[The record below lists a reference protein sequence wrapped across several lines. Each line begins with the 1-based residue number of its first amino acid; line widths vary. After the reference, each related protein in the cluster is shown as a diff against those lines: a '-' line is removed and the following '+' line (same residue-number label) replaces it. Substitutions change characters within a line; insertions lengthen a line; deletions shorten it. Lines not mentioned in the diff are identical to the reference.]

1 MLSVHRFSI
10 PTPYPVGPVNAYL
23 IKGDP
28 LTMVDCGPD
37 TPEAREVL
45 TAGLKE
51 HGASPED
58 IKRIVITHAHPDH
71 SGLAQWLWKAS
82 GAEVYVHPYEYRK
95 ITGEQDFIKE
105 RLPFI
110 VKMGIPMHVLL
121 EMAGEKDKVP
131 KPILNGVTPVAVTGG
146 EKLQFNERT
155 MDIMHLPGHATGHI
169 CLYDSQSGDLFSGDF
184 LLLDITPNPLLEAD
198 PENPERRYPSL
209 GRYLECLD
217 LVERLD
223 LKRVFPGH
231 GEIIENPGAVI
242 ASARE
247 HHQRRFNAMLDLLE
261 KGGKMSTYNISNIMY
276 PDLRGFQ
283 IFLGLSEVQAHLD
296 VLLEQGRIEMEYSQG
311 VAFYRKPGGE

>member
-1 MLSVHRFSI
+1 MLSVHRISI

-51 HGASPED
+51 QGVSPED
-58 IKRIVITHAHPDH
+58 IKRIVLTHAHPDH
-71 SGLAQWLWKAS
+71 SGMAQWLWKES

-110 VKMGIPMHVLL
+110 VKMGIPMNILL
-121 EMAGEKDKVP
+121 EMAGDRDKVP
-131 KPILNGVTPVAVTGG
+131 RPTLSGVNTVAVTGG
-146 EKLQFNERT
+146 EKLRFDGRE

-169 CLYDSQSGDLFSGDF
+169 CLYDSREGELFSGDF

-209 GRYLECLD
+209 SRYLECLE
-217 LVERLD
+217 LVDGLGI
-223 LKRVFPGH
+223 KRALPGH
-231 GEIIENPGAVI
+231 GGIIEDPGAVI
-242 ASARE
+242 ASSRE
-247 HHQRRFNAMLDLLE
+247 HHQRRFDRLLE
-261 KGGKMSTYNISNIMY
+261 ILGDNGKMNTYNISSTMY
-276 PDLRGFQ
+276 PDLRGFH

-296 VLLEQGRIEMEYSQG
+296 VLLEQGCIKVEYSQG
-311 VAFYRKPGGE
+311 VAFYLKAPGE